1 MSAGGSGALSTL
13 ASKRVQKE
21 LLRFSEG
28 DGTCEL
34 ALEVVSPSC
43 WQIAFVGPAGSIYAG
58 ESFKLKVEF
67 TSDYPM
73 DSPIVVFMQGGV
85 PVHEH
90 VYSNGHICLNILG
103 EDWSPA
109 LTVKSV
115 VLSIVSMLSSAT
127 KKERPRDDARYSA
140 THGGSS
146 NPKNTRF
153 AYHDDAV

>member
-1 MSAGGSGALSTL
+1 MLSVL

-28 DGTCEL
+28 GDADL
-34 ALEVVSPSC
+34 VLEVASPNC
-43 WQIAFVGPAGSIYAG
+43 WHISFPGPPGSIYAG
-58 ESFKLKVEF
+58 EALKLKVEF

-73 DSPIVVFMQGGV
+73 DSPVVVFLPGHV
-85 PVHEH
+85 PEHEH

-103 EDWSPA
+103 DDWSPA

-115 VLSIVSMLSSAT
+115 VLSVVSMLSSAVR
-127 KKERPRDDARYSA
+127 KERPRDDARYSA
-140 THGGSS
+140 THGSNS